1 MKKYYLQ
8 NMYGH
13 TEEAWFNN
21 DNEAF
26 ECTVKRNRN
35 CYEGW
40 KAYDER
46 GNLIYGLCIC
56 RLGGLTRAKHV

>member
-13 TEEAWFNN
+13 TEETWFNN

-26 ECTVKRNRN
+26 ECTVKRNRAY
-35 CYEGW
+35 YEGW

-56 RLGGLTRAKHV
+56 R

>member
-26 ECTVKRNRN
+26 AYTVKRNKTDN
-35 CYEGW
+35 VCW
-40 KAYDER
+40 KVYDER
-46 GNLIYGLCIC
+46 GNLIYGLYIH
-56 RLGGLTRAKHV
+56 R